1 MTNVGYMN
9 HLKENFT
16 LIIFSLF
23 RLNWP
28 RKEFCNSIY
37 KNEFFFF
44 QNTHFYI
51 ISARCIWPFIYKHEH
66 ILMSSM
72 GAETL

>member
-44 QNTHFYI
+44 QNT
-51 ISARCIWPFIYKHEH
+51 ISISFAQDVYGLLFTNMNIF
-66 ILMSSM
+66 
-72 GAETL
+72 